1 MRDESLPE
9 NINDRGIGKYI
20 VIAVLFV
27 SVFFLSIGTGK
38 YPISVRD
45 IIGIVTGGEVE
56 DMVRTVFYTLRL
68 PRTIMVIISGIGLSI
83 AGSIYQIIFKNP
95 LASPDII
102 GVASGANL
110 GAAIAI
116 IFLTGGTLSVAIS
129 AFVGGVGAVF
139 VALGLAKLSREKG
152 VVTFVLAGIVI
163 GSIAQGVIMM
173 MKYLADP
180 EKELATMEF
189 WAMGSFASV
198 TADKVLTMLP
208 LFLIGIIG
216 IILLRW
222 KINVLSL
229 SDEEAKSLGVKVESA
244 RWAVIIFSTLIVAS
258 IICITGLIAFIGL
271 IAPHIARMIRKTN
284 DFSTT
289 ILSGFI
295 GAILLGFADCLARSI
310 AGSEI
315 PISILTTFIGAP
327 YLAYLMSR
335 Y

>member
-1 MRDESLPE
+1 MRDECLPK
-9 NINDRGIGKYI
+9 NINDRGMGKYI
-20 VIAVLFV
+20 VIAGLFLF
-27 SVFFLSIGTGK
+27 VFFLSLSTGK
-38 YPISVRD
+38 YPISVSD
-45 IIGIVTGGEVE
+45 IISILTGREVK
-56 DMVRTVFYTLRL
+56 DIARTVFYILRL

-83 AGSIYQIIFKNP
+83 AGSVYQIIFKNP

-110 GAAIAI
+110 GAAAAI
-116 IFLTGGTLSVAIS
+116 IFLTGGTLTIAIS
-129 AFVGGVGAVF
+129 AFAGGVCAVI
-139 VALGLAKLSREKG
+139 VALGLAKLSRERG

-163 GSIAQGVIMM
+163 GSIAQGIIMM
-173 MKYLADP
+173 LKYMADP
-180 EKELATMEF
+180 EKELAALEF
-189 WAMGSFASV
+189 WSMGSFASV
-198 TADKVLTMLP
+198 TADKVFTMLP
-208 LFLIGIIG
+208 LFLIGFIG

-229 SDEEAKSLGVKVESA
+229 SDEEARSLGVNVELT
-244 RWAVIIFSTLIVAS
+244 RWAIIIFSTLIVAS

-289 ILSGFI
+289 ILSGFV
-295 GAILLGFADCLARSI
+295 GAILLGFADCMARSI